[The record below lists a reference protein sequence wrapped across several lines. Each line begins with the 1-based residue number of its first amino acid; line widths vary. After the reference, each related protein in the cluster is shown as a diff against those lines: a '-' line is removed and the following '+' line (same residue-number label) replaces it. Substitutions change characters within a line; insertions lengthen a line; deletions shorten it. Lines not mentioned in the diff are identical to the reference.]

1 MKQIMRFA
9 AVGIGSGTINFLV
22 YNAFLLG
29 FHFLHIFAGYD
40 YLLAL
45 IAGFLLSVLWSFGMS
60 RKYVFNSHG
69 EQEVWYKALL
79 KMYVVY
85 AFTGVVL
92 SSLLSVLWV
101 EVLEI
106 PKQIVSIL
114 NDITCFPLTFLLNK
128 FWSFKKAKA
137 DT

>member
-1 MKQIMRFA
+1 MKQFLRFA
-9 AVGIGSGTINFLV
+9 AVGVGSGAINFLV

-29 FHFLHIFAGYD
+29 FHFFDIFAGYD

-45 IAGFLLSVLWSFGMS
+45 IAGFLLSVLWSFAMS
-60 RKYVFNSHG
+60 RKHVFNDAQ

-85 AFTGVVL
+85 AITGVAL

-114 NDITCFPLTFLLNK
+114 NDITCFPVTFLLNK
-128 FWSFKKAKA
+128 YWSFKKN
-137 DT
+137 